1 VLLRHTYSTLGAT
14 WRYNALS
21 LQCSIEQI
29 QPDQSGER
37 TLLTARKCWWHA
49 VRTQLS
55 GNKTKQNKT
64 KQNKTKQNKTKQ
76 NTTKQNKREQNKT
89 KQLNEQVNE

>member
-1 VLLRHTYSTLGAT
+1 
-14 WRYNALS
+14 

-76 NTTKQNKREQNKT
+76 NKTKQNKTQQNKTKQNKREQNKT